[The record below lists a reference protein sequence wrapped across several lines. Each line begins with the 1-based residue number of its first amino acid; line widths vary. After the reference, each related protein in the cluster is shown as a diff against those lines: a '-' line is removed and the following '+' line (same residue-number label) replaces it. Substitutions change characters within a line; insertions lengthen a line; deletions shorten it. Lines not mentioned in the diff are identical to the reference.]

1 MLATT
6 AAVPVAH
13 GLGGQQDLPVPLS
26 LAVAGSVAAL
36 VVSFTVLAVAWRS
49 PRYAGRPARTVPA
62 LGRVVLSGPFQAA
75 LKVLGLVFLAYTVM
89 VATLGEDL
97 LTNPVFGIFLV
108 WLWVGIVPASLLL
121 GPAFRAISPHRTL
134 VELLARA
141 TGGDPED
148 GVARYP
154 ERLGYWPAA
163 LGLLAFVWFELVYPF
178 STELGPVRLWLAGYL
193 GVMIVGGSVFGTRF
207 FERADPFEV
216 YSSLLAKLSPWAVG
230 PPGPGPGDRPGARLL
245 LRSPLANL
253 DTTVPRPGL
262 VAVVAVL
269 LGSTAYDSFREAAPW
284 VRWVQTSEVSPTLV
298 ANAAMLGTIV
308 LVGGLFAAACV
319 LTPVAAGTAR
329 RELPAAY
336 AHAVVPIVAGY
347 MVAHYAT
354 YWFERGQVTL
364 AQVSDPFSDGS
375 DWFGTAGLG
384 VDYWLS
390 EHPGFLATL
399 KVAAVVLGHVVG
411 VVASHERAVGLL
423 PRRHQLTGQ
432 LALLVVMVVFTAG
445 GLSLLFAG

>member
-1 MLATT
+1 MLWSIDP
-6 AAVPVAH
+6 VPVAH

-26 LAVAGSVAAL
+26 LAIAGSVAAL

-49 PRYAGRPARTVPA
+49 PRYVGRPALPVPA

-75 LKVLGLVFLAYTVM
+75 LKVLGLLLLAYTVM

-141 TGGDPED
+141 TGADPAD
-148 GVARYP
+148 GVAAYP
-154 ERLGYWPAA
+154 ARLGYWPAA
-163 LGLLAFVWFELVYPF
+163 LGLLAFVWFELIYPF
-178 STELGPVRLWLAGYL
+178 STELGPVRLWLAAYL
-193 GVMIVGGSVFGTRF
+193 GVMLVGGAVFGTRF

-216 YSSLLAKLSPWAVG
+216 YSSLLAGLSPWAVEPAEEG
-230 PPGPGPGDRPGARLL
+230 RGRRLL
-245 LRSPLANL
+245 LRTPLANL
-253 DTTVPRPGL
+253 DTTVARPGL

-269 LGSTAYDSFREAAPW
+269 LGSTAYDSFREATPW
-284 VRWVQTSEVSPTLV
+284 VRWVQASAYSPTLV
-298 ANAAMLGTIV
+298 ANVAMLGTIL
-308 LVGGLFAAACV
+308 LVAGLFTAACV
-319 LTPVAAGTAR
+319 LTPVRAGTAR
-329 RELPAAY
+329 RDLPAAF

-354 YWFERGQVTL
+354 YWYERGQVTL
-364 AQVSDPFSDGS
+364 AQVSDPFSNGS

-390 EHPGFLATL
+390 EHPGFLATS
-399 KVAAVVLGHVVG
+399 KVVAVVLGHVVA

-432 LALLVVMVVFTAG
+432 LALLVVMTVFTAG

>member
-1 MLATT
+1 VLSLTD
-6 AAVPVAH
+6 AVPVAH
-13 GLGGQQDLPVPLS
+13 GLGGQKDLPIPLS
-26 LAVAGSVAAL
+26 LAVTGSVAAL
-36 VVSFTVLAVAWRS
+36 VISFTVLAVAWRS
-49 PRYAGRPARTVPA
+49 PRYAGRPALAVPA
-62 LGRVVLSGPFQAA
+62 LGRVVLSGPFQAV
-75 LKVLGLVFLAYTVM
+75 LKLLGLLFLAYTVM

-121 GPAFRAISPHRTL
+121 GPAFKAISPHRTL
-134 VELLARA
+134 VELLARL

-148 GVARYP
+148 GVADYP
-154 ERLGYWPAA
+154 ARLGYWPAA
-163 LGLLAFVWFELVYPF
+163 LGLLAFVWFELIYPF
-178 STELGPVRLWLAGYL
+178 NTELGPVRLWLAAYL
-193 GVMIVGGSVFGTRF
+193 GVMLVGGAVFGTRF

-216 YSSLLAKLSPWAVG
+216 YSSLLAKLSPWAVEPDDDG
-230 PPGPGPGDRPGARLL
+230 RDRLL

-253 DTTVPRPGL
+253 DTTVARPGL

-269 LGSTAYDSFREAAPW
+269 LGSTAYDSFREAAFW
-284 VRWVQTSEVSPTLV
+284 VRWVQTSDYSPTLV
-298 ANAAMLGTIV
+298 ANLAMLGTIL
-308 LVGGLFAAACV
+308 LVAGLFSAACV
-319 LTPVAAGTAR
+319 LTPVRDGTAR
-329 RELPAAY
+329 RALPAAF
-336 AHAVVPIVAGY
+336 AHAVVPIIAGY
-347 MVAHYAT
+347 MVAHYTT
-354 YWFERGQVTL
+354 YWYERGQVTL
-364 AQVSDPFSDGS
+364 AQVSDPFSNGS

-399 KVAAVVLGHVVG
+399 KVVAVVLGHVVG

>member
-1 MLATT
+1 MLGLTD
-6 AAVPVAH
+6 AVPVAH

-26 LAVAGSVAAL
+26 LAVTGSVAAL

-49 PRYAGRPARTVPA
+49 PRYAGRPARAAPA

-75 LKVLGLVFLAYTVM
+75 LKVLGLLFLAYTVM

-97 LTNPVFGIFLV
+97 LTNPVLGIFLV

-121 GPAFRAISPHRTL
+121 GPAFKAISPHRTL
-134 VELLARA
+134 VGLLARA
-141 TGGDPED
+141 TGADPED
-148 GVARYP
+148 GIAAYP
-154 ERLGYWPAA
+154 ARLGYWPAA
-163 LGLLAFVWFELVYPF
+163 LGLLAFVWFELIYPF
-178 STELGPVRLWLAGYL
+178 STELGPVRLWLAAYL
-193 GVMIVGGSVFGTRF
+193 GVMLVGGAVFGTRF

-216 YSSLLAKLSPWAVG
+216 YSSLLAKLSPWAVEPDAG
-230 PPGPGPGDRPGARLL
+230 GRGQML
-245 LRSPLANL
+245 LRTPLANL
-253 DTTVPRPGL
+253 DTTVARPGL

-269 LGSTAYDSFREAAPW
+269 LGSTAYDSFRESTAW
-284 VRWVQTSEVSPTLV
+284 VRWVQASDHPPTLV
-298 ANAAMLGTIV
+298 ANLAMLGTIL
-308 LVGGLFAAACV
+308 LVAGLFTAACV
-319 LTPVAAGTAR
+319 LTPVRAGTAR
-329 RELPAAY
+329 RDLPAAF

-364 AQVSDPFSDGS
+364 AQVSDPFSNGS

-384 VDYWLS
+384 VDYRLS

-399 KVAAVVLGHVVG
+399 KVAAVVLGHVVA

-423 PRRHQLTGQ
+423 PRRHQVTGQ

-445 GLSLLFAG
+445 GLSLLFAA